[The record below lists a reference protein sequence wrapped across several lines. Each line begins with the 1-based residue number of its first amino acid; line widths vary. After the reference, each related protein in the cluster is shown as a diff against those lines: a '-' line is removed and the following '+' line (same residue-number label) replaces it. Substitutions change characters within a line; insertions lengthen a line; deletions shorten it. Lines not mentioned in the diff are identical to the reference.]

1 MFLLWCVSVAAALD
15 VPLLSRRAVILGASA
30 VTALTLSSAGH
41 AADSRGFVLA
51 PPERGGLQ
59 ARWLEQLRVML
70 QDEADATMYGG
81 ELAPGGPP
89 AAPTLLLLVPIV
101 QLEATL
107 KSIQPL
113 LSDSSRWPSAI
124 TVLSSGPFD
133 PTSNYKELKRIFN
146 AYSDN
151 IYFTT
156 DSAEANVYLLGGA
169 TPSSRQTNQ
178 YLLRNEIIKQT
189 GDLVDELK
197 YQLSLPV
204 AQRDGEVAEEYVEL
218 ALKAFAEYFALAPLD
233 EMANARAVLQGIAV
247 KSS

>member
-1 MFLLWCVSVAAALD
+1 MAFILPCFLAALD
-15 VPLLSRRAVILGASA
+15 APLRSRRAVIIGASA
-30 VTALTLSSAGH
+30 VSAFTISSAGH

-59 ARWLEQLRVML
+59 ARWLEQLRVAL

-89 AAPTLLLLVPIV
+89 AAPALLLLVPIV

-107 KSIQPL
+107 ESIQPL
-113 LSDSSRWPSAI
+113 LSDASRWPSIVA
-124 TVLSSGPFD
+124 VLSSGPFD
-133 PTSNYKELKRIFN
+133 PSSNYKELKRIFN

-151 IYFTT
+151 IYYST

-178 YLLRNEIIKQT
+178 YLLRNEIIKQA
-189 GDLVDELK
+189 GEIVDELR
-197 YQLSLPV
+197 YQLGLSA
-204 AQRDGEVAEEYVEL
+204 AQRDSEVAEEYIGL
-218 ALKAFAEYFALAPLD
+218 ALKAFAEYFALAPPD
-233 EMANARAVLQGIAV
+233 EVANARAALRGVVAANN
-247 KSS
+247 S